1 MTEKEL
7 LYLEDALGHEQFL
20 KKCACN
26 TSIQLQD
33 QTLKDYMKELEKKHC
48 DLFNQFLNLL

>member
-1 MTEKEL
+1 LTEKEL